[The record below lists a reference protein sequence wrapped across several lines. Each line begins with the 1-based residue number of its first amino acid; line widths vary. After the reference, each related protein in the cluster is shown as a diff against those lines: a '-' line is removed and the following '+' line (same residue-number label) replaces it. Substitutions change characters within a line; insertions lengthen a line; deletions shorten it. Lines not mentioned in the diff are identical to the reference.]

1 MQLLNHIR
9 LLAQYYEHNIFLALI
24 IILCKLLITCKLI
37 AGATPLTI
45 SGNYPHIMLY
55 HGENH
60 HYRPSC
66 SRGNVF
72 GVLCQGDT
80 SKPKQCKHGDV
91 RLVNGSRK
99 TEGRLEFCAYG
110 YWSNLC
116 NDYSSSLS
124 YLLELTNA
132 WPWKAPYLICRKL
145 GFPTEGN

>member
-1 MQLLNHIR
+1 M
-9 LLAQYYEHNIFLALI
+9 
-24 IILCKLLITCKLI
+24 
-37 AGATPLTI
+37 TI

-55 HGENH
+55 HGEKH

-66 SRGNVF
+66 SRGSAF

-80 SKPKQCKHGDV
+80 SKPKECEHLDV

-116 NDYSSSLS
+116 TDNSLPRFS
-124 YLLELTNA
+124 FKIGNA
-132 WPWKAPYLICRKL
+132 WPSKVPKLICRKL
-145 GFPTEGN
+145 GFPTEGSFFPINFYCTITTKFLQ

>member
-1 MQLLNHIR
+1 M
-9 LLAQYYEHNIFLALI
+9 
-24 IILCKLLITCKLI
+24 
-37 AGATPLTI
+37 TI

-55 HGENH
+55 HGEND

-66 SRGNVF
+66 SRGSAF

-80 SKPKQCKHGDV
+80 SKPKECQHLDV

-116 NDYSSSLS
+116 TDLSSDS
-124 YLLELTNA
+124 YEMSNA
-132 WPWKAPYLICRKL
+132 WPSKAPRLICRKL
-145 GFPTEGN
+145 GFPTEGSLFPQF